1 MTTVRRLPQAEED
14 LLDLWCYIA
23 SDNPARADSYLD
35 YLDEKLILLADAPG
49 IGRLHNNLAP
59 GLRVFPVD
67 SYRIF
72 YRQTDVGIQWKPRMG
87 MPARPRFRTVVMT
100 CELEQ
105 AEFGRDQIHAF
116 GADWRMPRS
125 KGSMSAIVEP
135 AGA

>member
-59 GLRVFPVD
+59 GLRAFPVD

-72 YRQTDVGIQWKPRMG
+72 YRQTDIGIDIVRVLHG
-87 MPARPRFRTVVMT
+87 ARDTEALFR
-100 CELEQ
+100 
-105 AEFGRDQIHAF
+105 DS
-116 GADWRMPRS
+116 P
-125 KGSMSAIVEP
+125 P
-135 AGA
+135 